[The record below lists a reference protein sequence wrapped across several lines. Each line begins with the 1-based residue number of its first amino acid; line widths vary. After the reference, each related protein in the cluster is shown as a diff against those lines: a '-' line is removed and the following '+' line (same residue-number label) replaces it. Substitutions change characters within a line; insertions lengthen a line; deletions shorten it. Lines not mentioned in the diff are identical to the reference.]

1 VCTIV
6 AIKGLHPEYGLVL
19 AANRDEFHAR
29 PARPP
34 EVLHEAPRVVA
45 GLDVPSGG
53 TWLGANAHGVFV
65 ALTNQRQYEG
75 ADDRLASRGLVV
87 RRALEA
93 GPLDAV
99 DAFVEGLD
107 ARLTNSFN
115 LFWGDATT
123 LRVGYARRDRAP
135 VAVETLGDGVWVL
148 PNDRIGSLEFPKTQ
162 RALALTEPFV
172 TAPWPVLAEGLARML
187 GDHEEP
193 PLSAVPAP
201 PTGAVFDHAT
211 LRRLQ
216 ALCVHLPV
224 YGTRSATLLALRPG
238 RVAHH
243 LFADGPPCVTPF
255 EDRTELH
262 S

>member
-1 VCTIV
+1 MCTIV
-6 AIKGLHPEYGLVL
+6 AIKGLHPDYGLVL

-34 EVLHEAPRVVA
+34 EVTHASPRVVA
-45 GLDVPSGG
+45 GVDVPSGG
-53 TWLGANAHGVFV
+53 TWLGANEHGVFV

-75 ADDRLASRGLVV
+75 ADDTLASRGPVV
-87 RRALEA
+87 SSALAA
-93 GPLDAV
+93 GRLEAV

-107 ARLTNSFN
+107 ARRYNSFN
-115 LFWGDATT
+115 LFWGDAST
-123 LRVGYARRDRAP
+123 LRVGYARRAHAA
-135 VAVETLGDGVWVL
+135 VSVETLGDGVWVL
-148 PNDRIGSLEFPKTQ
+148 PNDRIGSAEFPKTH
-162 RALALTEPFV
+162 RAIALTDPFV
-172 TAPWPVLAEGLARML
+172 TAPWPRLAEGLAAML

-193 PLSAVPAP
+193 PLEAVPAP
-201 PTGAVFDHAT
+201 PADAVFDHAT

-224 YGTRSATLLALRPG
+224 YGTRSATLLALAPG

-255 EDRTELH
+255 EDQMELYR
-262 S
+262 